1 MAIVKAIR
9 DFLRLLAGD
18 TSSIPA
24 PDLSPLDHAPS
35 ARELMG
41 VERR

>member
-1 MAIVKAIR
+1 MVIVRAIQA
-9 DFLRLLAGD
+9 FFRLLAGD
-18 TSSIPA
+18 TSGLPD

-41 VERR
+41 